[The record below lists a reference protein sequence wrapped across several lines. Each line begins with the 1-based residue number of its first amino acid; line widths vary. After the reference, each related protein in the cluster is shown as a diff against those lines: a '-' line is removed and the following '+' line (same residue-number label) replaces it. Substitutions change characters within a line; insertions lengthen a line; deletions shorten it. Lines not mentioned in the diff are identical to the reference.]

1 MEAKVTKNRAPR
13 SQINKKGRLI
23 IRNLSFKVSVY
34 YKVSRYAHTSINSFL
49 AQATEDAVK
58 NWFDRYGEIQDVKLL
73 KKADGTLVGCGFVQF
88 KTMFNAAKAIKEC
101 NAKPFLG
108 ITSYLFRYCL
118 QSSSQFFFIGRPI
131 AVDWAIP
138 KQKYAVQSSS
148 NTESEGTP
156 NADKEELNKTEVLL
170 SDNCEDEKEEHSS
183 EEDEKSA
190 GSEDEDQEENF
201 DSGEEDDAD
210 SQNEGEKSW
219 KGQNVEIEKKS
230 DVGEGKTVF
239 VRNLDFSTAQDS
251 LKNYMEKFG
260 AVHYALLCMDKVMER
275 PRGTGFIKFKVFLLF
290 SYI

>member
-1 MEAKVTKNRAPR
+1 
-13 SQINKKGRLI
+13 
-23 IRNLSFKVSVY
+23 
-34 YKVSRYAHTSINSFL
+34 
-49 AQATEDAVK
+49 
-58 NWFDRYGEIQDVKLL
+58 
-73 KKADGTLVGCGFVQF
+73 
-88 KTMFNAAKAIKEC
+88 
-101 NAKPFLG
+101 
-108 ITSYLFRYCL
+108 
-118 QSSSQFFFIGRPI
+118 
-131 AVDWAIP
+131 
-138 KQKYAVQSSS
+138 
-148 NTESEGTP
+148 
-156 NADKEELNKTEVLL
+156 L